1 MIAIEFLDLPSSPEV
16 NVHRTGIVAVAPVLG
31 SPDGRDW
38 DLKIIEAEVARVARP
53 GLAVLSGDEL
63 RTLSPV
69 VEPVDFGAPLPLLVQ
84 PFASAC
90 TTFGETLFPGSRAL
104 TAAEQQQGAAA
115 RRALSRPST
124 RPITRRPT
132 A

>member
-1 MIAIEFLDLPSSPEV
+1 MIAIEFLDVPSSAEI
-16 NVHRTGIVAVAPVLG
+16 NVHRTGVVAVSSVLG
-31 SPDGRDW
+31 SPSGRDW
-38 DLKIIEAEVARVARP
+38 DLKIIEAEVARLARP
-53 GLAVLSGDEL
+53 GLAVLSGDQL

-69 VEPVDFGAPLPLLVQ
+69 VEPVDFGAPLPLLVHA
-84 PFASAC
+84 FGNAC
-90 TTFGETLFPGSRAL
+90 ATFGETIFPSSRAL

-115 RRALSRPST
+115 RRALSRPSS